1 MSRLDI
7 GRRVDEHVRPDT
19 PALQGFAFARCCGFS
34 SASIPHALTGK
45 VGSGSRRFRPHAVA
59 YDLWL
64 PPAGSIRDL
73 HPPPFIHARR
83 TQSPYG
89 LLPIPSRSLSQAT
102 YSCVDPPPPSTLIS
116 RGEVSHRCWHR
127 GKGGHV
133 RIPSETAVS
142 EAIVEV
148 IETLREAIILNLE
161 PAYDDLVDVDGLQ
174 FSLEAP
180 RRRKKGIG
188 RHAKP
193 TDIRVYRLGSE
204 ILDLRIEA
212 KCLVRA
218 SDIARSYLSKDGIER
233 FSDPHEPYTDHE
245 VGGMVAY
252 TICGDRSYW
261 LTKIDSALSARVPPI
276 PTFKHRIH
284 TSPDETLFCMVPYSP
299 HNGRKSEV
307 LVFHLVLEF
316 NSDPP
321 VR

>member
-1 MSRLDI
+1 M
-7 GRRVDEHVRPDT
+7 RVQSPRTCFVRSVRMT
-19 PALQGFAFARCCGFS
+19 KFS
-34 SASIPHALTGK
+34 PTHL
-45 VGSGSRRFRPHAVA
+45 GSDAVSNQA
-59 YDLWL
+59 
-64 PPAGSIRDL
+64 RDL
-73 HPPPFIHARR
+73 LWEHTVYQVVRLFQEAEKRIRSPEGQLRYTTLRGWWRPAKAR
-83 TQSPYG
+83 
-89 LLPIPSRSLSQAT
+89 L
-102 YSCVDPPPPSTLIS
+102 
-116 RGEVSHRCWHR
+116 E
-127 GKGGHV
+127 KEGHV

-148 IETLREAIILNLE
+148 IETLREGIILKRE

-180 RRRKKGIG
+180 RLRKRGIG

-212 KCLVRA
+212 KCLVKA
-218 SDIARSYLSKDGIER
+218 SDIARSYLSEDGIER

-261 LTKIDSALSARVPPI
+261 LTKIDRGLSARVPPI
-276 PTFKHRIH
+276 PTFKRPIH
-284 TSPDETLFCMVPYSP
+284 TSPDETLFCRVPYSP

-307 LVFHLVLEF
+307 LVFHLVLQF
-316 NSDPP
+316 DSDPP